1 MKGLV
6 KGFLLVLVLVSVQV
20 TMVLADPLV
29 WVTDDTPGGHYIIG
43 SKPGFDREK
52 PGIEIELYQMVAQD
66 LGFEIRFKR
75 MAWTRCL
82 YLIEQN
88 RVDGIFPASFKP
100 ARMKIGVFPMA
111 DGGVDSSRKTRN
123 NAYYLYKM
131 KQTPLSWD
139 GSQFTNTEGTI
150 GVPLGWAIVD
160 DLKKRDISIQEVTI
174 DKTVPNLLIHGRV
187 QGFICLETVFDAYLD
202 RRPALYGGIVKVDL
216 PIWEKPYYLMLS
228 RAFAAKK
235 PEQAEK
241 IWNAIRDIK
250 RSDRFDQLLKKY
262 VK

>member
-1 MKGLV
+1 MKDLIKWGV
-6 KGFLLVLVLVSVQV
+6 LVLVLIAAQVS
-20 TMVLADPLV
+20 AAFAEPLV

-66 LGFEIRFKR
+66 LGLEIRFER
-75 MAWTRCL
+75 MAWARCL
-82 YLIEQN
+82 YMIEQN

-100 ARMKIGVFPMA
+100 DRMKIGVYPMA
-111 DGGVDSSRKTRN
+111 DGSVDSSRKTRN

-139 GSQFTNTEGTI
+139 GSQFTQAAGVI

-160 DLKKRDISIQEVTI
+160 DLKKRDLFIQEVAI
-174 DKTVPNLLIHGRV
+174 EKTVPNLLIHGRL
-187 QGFICLETVFDAYLD
+187 QGFVCLETVFDAYLD
-202 RRPALYGGIVKVDL
+202 RRPETYGGIVKIDP

-228 RAFAAKK
+228 HEFAARHPKL
-235 PEQAEK
+235 AEK

-250 RSDRFDQLLKKY
+250 KSDRFDRLLKKY
-262 VK
+262 LN